1 MVRKAAVLVLG
12 LLVLIVVLAACG
24 GGQADTTTGVSAAAQ
39 GTPRGFFGAG
49 GEQPLSMKLPAG
61 TLMLEDTDLAVT
73 PAQAQE
79 LLPLWQMLRTLQESS
94 TSSQVEVEAVYD
106 QIQEAMTPEQLAAI
120 EEMSQEDMRS
130 LFEELGMGR
139 QSESDSE
146 GDEAQ
151 RGGFGPPDGGVGMM
165 PGPEG
170 GGEGT
175 MMGPGGPGGFGQLSE
190 EERATAIAGRAGNGM
205 GFGTGMIDAV
215 IELLETRAA
224 ES

>member
-1 MVRKAAVLVLG
+1 MVRKATVLVLG
-12 LLVLIVVLAACG
+12 LLVLIVALAACG
-24 GGQADTTTGVSAAAQ
+24 GSQADTTTGVSAAAQ

-79 LLPLWQMLRTLQESS
+79 LLSLWQMLRTLQGSS

-120 EEMSQEDMRS
+120 EEMSPEDMRS

-146 GDEAQ
+146 GDETQ

-170 GGEGT
+170 GGEG

-190 EERATAIAGRAGNGM
+190 EERATAISGRAGNGM